1 MQAIDSFRT
10 CLHLI
15 SVKFSEIDQRI
26 IGCAALVFAAT
37 GIVGY
42 KINSSRVALVGG
54 FCSAASIILDLSLRQ
69 TLATKKNLEDSV
81 ALSAG
86 VGPNG
91 GRPANI
97 DYSRICGLISP
108 ELLLEVLQNKI
119 GSTNSLIFKYNGD
132 NQEKTI
138 YDLSR
143 DRPPSFVVF
152 T

>member
-15 SVKFSEIDQRI
+15 SVKFSEIDERI

-42 KINSSRVALVGG
+42 KINSSRVVLVGA
-54 FCSAASIILDLSLRQ
+54 FFSAASILGLSLREP
-69 TLATKKNLEDSV
+69 LASKKNLEDHV
-81 ALSAG
+81 ILGAG

-91 GRPANI
+91 GQVVNI
-97 DYSRICGLISP
+97 HYSSICGLISP
-108 ELLLEVLQNKI
+108 ELLLKVLQDKI
-119 GSTNSLIFKYNGD
+119 GSTNSLIFKYKGD
-132 NQEKTI
+132 GEEKTI
-138 YDLSR
+138 YNLLR

-152 T
+152 A